1 MSTIIEARRLNGTD
15 IGKTIEFSNITGVL
29 NQVEH
34 HTLVTDETKLCDKDN
49 TYTQTQIVTA
59 TVGAHSY
66 TLRPSQKITITG
78 QRSPEAGQ

>member
-15 IGKTIEFSNITGVL
+15 IGKTVEFSGITGVL
-29 NQVEH
+29 NQVG
-34 HTLVTDETKLCDKDN
+34 HTTVVTDETKLCDKYN
-49 TYTQTQIVTA
+49 VYEQKIVTA

-78 QRSPEAGQ
+78 KRSPEAGQ

>member
-15 IGKTIEFSNITGVL
+15 IGKTVEFSNITGVL

-34 HTLVTDETKLCDKDN
+34 TTVVTDETKLCDES
-49 TYTQTQIVTA
+49 YVYEQTQIVNV

-78 QRSPEAGQ
+78 KRSPEASQ

>member
-15 IGKTIEFSNITGVL
+15 IGKTVEFSGITGVL

-34 HTLVTDETKLCDKDN
+34 HTVVTDETKLCDEYN
-49 TYTQTQIVTA
+49 AYEQHQIVTA

-78 QRSPEAGQ
+78 KRSPEAGQ